1 MSKILNVY
9 LMFLKNHLSKLIIFI
24 SGCSVMILEITGVRI
39 FGPVFGTTATVWTAI
54 IGVFLG
60 ALTVGYYAGGF
71 LVQKAN
77 KNPFILSAIL
87 VLAAGSVILIL
98 PFKSQIN
105 DFPQLVSYE
114 LRSLAL
120 SFMFFALPAFLLGI
134 ITTYVI
140 GLQAE
145 NYDNFGSVNGVL
157 YGFSTFG
164 SLVGVFLSGFYL
176 IPNFR
181 ISSII
186 FGVGIALLAT
196 AVFAAALHR
205 RRVN

>member
-1 MSKILNVY
+1 
-9 LMFLKNHLSKLIIFI
+9 
-24 SGCSVMILEITGVRI
+24 MILEITGVRI

-60 ALTVGYYAGGF
+60 ALTVGYYVGGF
-71 LVQKAN
+71 LAQKAN
-77 KNPFILSAIL
+77 KNSFILSAIL

-105 DFPQLVSYE
+105 DFPQFVSYE
-114 LRSLAL
+114 LRSLIFSL
-120 SFMFFALPAFLLGI
+120 EFFALPAFLLGI

-145 NYDNFGSVNGVL
+145 NLETFGSVNGVL

-164 SLVGVFLSGFYL
+164 SLMGVFLSGFYL
-176 IPNFR
+176 MPNFW

-186 FGVGIALLAT
+186 FGVGIALF
-196 AVFAAALHR
+196 VAAGFSLALHR